1 MYKRQGLDLAA
12 AALQVDTIKAVFTA
26 VAKSARV
33 FAKEVKSWDGPR
45 EREASWVRAFA
56 VERAL
61 QRIGTTRGV
70 ADGGIPTVIV
80 LDDAHLAQEATLDAI
95 SAALVPGVGASSDTH
110 YIPLGL
116 SLIHI

>member
-1 MYKRQGLDLAA
+1 MCIRD
-12 AALQVDTIKAVFTA
+12 
-26 VAKSARV
+26 R
-33 FAKEVKSWDGPR
+33 SWDGPR

-110 YIPLGL
+110 YIPLGVAPRQSPIMVLVAGL